1 MCCGLLHF
9 AIGILCG
16 KIRKCELYFFVE
28 SVILMLIRT
37 QYNGFFVYAM
47 SRVQIRA
54 CTKICIRRMY
64 IIESTDEMQSI
75 QNRVGERVMKN
86 IRRIV
91 LGMCLLIGMVCGNVV
106 IVQAE
111 EEEIPIMTIGD
122 YECTWDPAMTI
133 TDIVKYK
140 GSDANVTIPAELGGR
155 KVFAI
160 DFSAFENCTSLE
172 TVVISDG
179 IMHIYDSAFEGCSN
193 LKNIIIPDSVKNIYS
208 DAFKDCSSLTAIT
221 IPEGVPEIRYRA
233 FEGCTELQKVTL
245 PASSLKTIQSYAFDG
260 CEKLTAIQLPDS
272 VTEIGD
278 YVFMGCT
285 SLTAIALP
293 DTMKSIPNGMFSRC
307 TALTSIQIPDNVTSI
322 EKSAFHGCSS
332 LLDVKI
338 PEGVTDI
345 GESAFFSCENL
356 KSITLPQS
364 INSMGERVFGGCDKL
379 ESVRIPD
386 NVKTIKE
393 YIFGGCHNL
402 VEVILPDELTSI
414 ETRAF
419 SRCTSLKNI
428 TIPQEVTEI
437 GERAFEECSSL
448 ESVMIP
454 EGVQNIGECTF
465 CLCGNLSSVLIPD
478 SVTEV
483 GMYAFWGCTKLENIQ
498 LPNELQMLGEGVFSA
513 CEGLETIVIPEGVT
527 SISENMFSDCKS
539 LKSVSIP
546 KSAKSIGSSAFRRC
560 TSLQNITIP
569 EGVTRISTFAFCDC
583 PGLLDIEFPK
593 SVEYI
598 GGDLFGYESNTMQ
611 VAYVIPESY
620 ADWWLNDKHDLYDGK
635 YSVGYIL
642 DEENCRVKVL
652 SEGDSSTVEYR
663 NPIEKDAEEYTIP
676 DTVTIS
682 GVTYRVTSIA
692 DDAFSACSNVKKVTL
707 GQNVEQIQPDAFAGV
722 VEEEGDLELV
732 IPEELEDI
740 SNIGIPNIS
749 NVNHLT
755 INVAAGSKAEI
766 YLQQNA
772 TIHYHTY
779 PSTKNPEPDK
789 KDDTEDASKNQAGVD
804 EPVIGRSYPVGNGK
818 YKMLSTDKVA
828 FVGAVNK
835 KKKTLKIPD
844 VVTIAGRLHRVVRIE
859 KRAMKGCATLQ
870 TVMIGNQVTEIGE
883 EAFYKCKKLQK
894 VTIGSRVV
902 KIGKGAFRSDKKLKR
917 LIFKG
922 SKVKKIGK
930 KALKGV
936 PRKVKITAPKKSV
949 PKYKKLLNAAK

>member
-1 MCCGLLHF
+1 
-9 AIGILCG
+9 
-16 KIRKCELYFFVE
+16 
-28 SVILMLIRT
+28 
-37 QYNGFFVYAM
+37 
-47 SRVQIRA
+47 
-54 CTKICIRRMY
+54 
-64 IIESTDEMQSI
+64 
-75 QNRVGERVMKN
+75 MKN

-91 LGMCLLIGMVCGNVV
+91 LGMCLLIGVVCGNTV
-106 IVQAE
+106 IVQADQV
-111 EEEIPIMTIGD
+111 PTRTIGD
-122 YECTWDPAMTI
+122 YECTWYSEDEST
-133 TDIVKYK
+133 TEIVKYN
-140 GSDANVTIPAELGGR
+140 GSDAKITIPAELDGR
-155 KVFAI
+155 KVSAI
-160 DFSAFENCTSLE
+160 GDSAFADCTSLE
-172 TVVISDG
+172 TVKISDG
-179 IMHIYDSAFEGCSN
+179 IECLKNAAFYRCSN
-193 LKNIIIPDSVKNIYS
+193 LKNMTIPDSVTS
-208 DAFKDCSSLTAIT
+208 
-221 IPEGVPEIRYRA
+221 
-233 FEGCTELQKVTL
+233 
-245 PASSLKTIQSYAFDG
+245 
-260 CEKLTAIQLPDS
+260 
-272 VTEIGD
+272 IGD
-278 YVFMGCT
+278 FAFYYCT
-285 SLTAIALP
+285 GLQ
-293 DTMKSIPNGMFSRC
+293 SIM
-307 TALTSIQIPDNVTSI
+307 IPKGVTSI
-322 EKSAFHGCSS
+322 GDS
-332 LLDVKI
+332 
-338 PEGVTDI
+338 
-345 GESAFFSCENL
+345 
-356 KSITLPQS
+356 
-364 INSMGERVFGGCDKL
+364 
-379 ESVRIPD
+379 
-386 NVKTIKE
+386 
-393 YIFGGCHNL
+393 
-402 VEVILPDELTSI
+402 
-414 ETRAF
+414 
-419 SRCTSLKNI
+419 
-428 TIPQEVTEI
+428 
-437 GERAFEECSSL
+437 AFEECSSL
-448 ESVMIP
+448 ESIMIP
-454 EGVQNIGECTF
+454 EGITSINKKVFSGCTG
-465 CLCGNLSSVLIPD
+465 LR
-478 SVTEV
+478 SVTLPEGIISIGQYGFSHCTSLQSIAIPESV
-483 GMYAFWGCTKLENIQ
+483 TSIGGCAFCVCTS
-498 LPNELQMLGEGVFSA
+498 LQSI
-513 CEGLETIVIPEGVT
+513 TIPEGVT
-527 SISENMFSDCKS
+527 SIGGNAFSSCTGLQSIVIPGSVTSIEAFTFSDC
-539 LKSVSIP
+539 
-546 KSAKSIGSSAFRRC
+546 IG
-560 TSLQNITIP
+560 LQSITIP
-569 EGVTRISTFAFCDC
+569 EGVTSIKALAFYDC
-583 PGLLDIEFPK
+583 TNLIDVEFPE
-593 SVEYI
+593 SVKKI
-598 GGDLFGYESNTMQ
+598 GPGLFGYTANELR
-611 VAYVIPESY
+611 VIYTIPGSY
-620 ADWWLNDKHDLYDGK
+620 ADGWLRGDEHKLDEDRFG
-635 YSVGYIL
+635 VGYIL
-642 DEENCRVKVL
+642 NEENCRVKVL

>member
-1 MCCGLLHF
+1 
-9 AIGILCG
+9 
-16 KIRKCELYFFVE
+16 
-28 SVILMLIRT
+28 
-37 QYNGFFVYAM
+37 
-47 SRVQIRA
+47 
-54 CTKICIRRMY
+54 
-64 IIESTDEMQSI
+64 
-75 QNRVGERVMKN
+75 MKN

-91 LGMCLLIGMVCGNVV
+91 LGMCLLIGVVCGNTV
-106 IVQAE
+106 IVQADQV
-111 EEEIPIMTIGD
+111 PTRTIGD
-122 YECTWDPAMTI
+122 YECTWYSEDEST
-133 TDIVKYK
+133 TEIVKYN
-140 GSDANVTIPAELGGR
+140 GSDAKITIPAELDGR
-155 KVFAI
+155 KVSAI
-160 DFSAFENCTSLE
+160 SDSAFAACTSLE
-172 TVVISDG
+172 TVKISDG
-179 IMHIYDSAFEGCSN
+179 IECLKNNAFYRCSN
-193 LKNIIIPDSVKNIYS
+193 LKNMTIPDSVTS
-208 DAFKDCSSLTAIT
+208 
-221 IPEGVPEIRYRA
+221 
-233 FEGCTELQKVTL
+233 
-245 PASSLKTIQSYAFDG
+245 
-260 CEKLTAIQLPDS
+260 
-272 VTEIGD
+272 IGD
-278 YVFMGCT
+278 
-285 SLTAIALP
+285 S
-293 DTMKSIPNGMFSRC
+293 
-307 TALTSIQIPDNVTSI
+307 
-322 EKSAFHGCSS
+322 
-332 LLDVKI
+332 
-338 PEGVTDI
+338 
-345 GESAFFSCENL
+345 
-356 KSITLPQS
+356 
-364 INSMGERVFGGCDKL
+364 
-379 ESVRIPD
+379 
-386 NVKTIKE
+386 
-393 YIFGGCHNL
+393 
-402 VEVILPDELTSI
+402 
-414 ETRAF
+414 
-419 SRCTSLKNI
+419 
-428 TIPQEVTEI
+428 
-437 GERAFEECSSL
+437 AFEECSSL
-448 ESVMIP
+448 ESIMIP
-454 EGVQNIGECTF
+454 EGITSINKKVFSGCTG
-465 CLCGNLSSVLIPD
+465 LR
-478 SVTEV
+478 SVTLPEGIISIGQYGFSHCTSLQSIAIPESV
-483 GMYAFWGCTKLENIQ
+483 TSIGGCAFCVCTS
-498 LPNELQMLGEGVFSA
+498 LQSI
-513 CEGLETIVIPEGVT
+513 TIPEGVT
-527 SISENMFSDCKS
+527 SIGGNAFSGCTGLQSIVIPGSVTSIETFTFSDC
-539 LKSVSIP
+539 I
-546 KSAKSIGSSAFRRC
+546 
-560 TSLQNITIP
+560 SLQSITIP
-569 EGVTRISTFAFCDC
+569 EGVTSIKSLAFYDC
-583 PGLLDIEFPK
+583 TNLIDVEFPESVKKIGPGL
-593 SVEYI
+593 
-598 GGDLFGYESNTMQ
+598 FGFTSNELR
-611 VAYVIPESY
+611 VIYTIPGSY
-620 ADWWLNDKHDLYDGK
+620 ADGWLRDDENKLDEDDFG
-635 YSVGYIL
+635 VGYIL
-642 DEENCRVKVL
+642 NEENCRVKVL

-930 KALKGV
+930 RALKGV

>member
-1 MCCGLLHF
+1 MVNVCCGLLHF
-9 AIGILCG
+9 AIPISCG
-16 KIRKCELYFFVE
+16 KIRNYELYFFVE
-28 SVILMLIRT
+28 SVILILIGT
-37 QYNGFFVYAM
+37 KYSGFFVYMM

-64 IIESTDEMQSI
+64 AIESTDEMQSI

-91 LGMCLLIGMVCGNVV
+91 LGMCLLIGVVCGNTV
-106 IVQAE
+106 IVQADQV
-111 EEEIPIMTIGD
+111 PTRTIGD
-122 YECTWDPAMTI
+122 YECTWYSEDEST
-133 TDIVKYK
+133 TEIVKYN
-140 GSDANVTIPAELGGR
+140 GSDAKITIPAELDGR
-155 KVFAI
+155 KVSAI
-160 DFSAFENCTSLE
+160 GDSAFAACTSLE
-172 TVVISDG
+172 TVKISDG
-179 IMHIYDSAFEGCSN
+179 IECLKNNAFYRCSN
-193 LKNIIIPDSVKNIYS
+193 LKNMTIPDSVTS
-208 DAFKDCSSLTAIT
+208 
-221 IPEGVPEIRYRA
+221 
-233 FEGCTELQKVTL
+233 
-245 PASSLKTIQSYAFDG
+245 
-260 CEKLTAIQLPDS
+260 
-272 VTEIGD
+272 IGD
-278 YVFMGCT
+278 FAFYYCT
-285 SLTAIALP
+285 GLQ
-293 DTMKSIPNGMFSRC
+293 SIM
-307 TALTSIQIPDNVTSI
+307 IPKGVTSI
-322 EKSAFHGCSS
+322 GDS
-332 LLDVKI
+332 
-338 PEGVTDI
+338 
-345 GESAFFSCENL
+345 
-356 KSITLPQS
+356 
-364 INSMGERVFGGCDKL
+364 
-379 ESVRIPD
+379 
-386 NVKTIKE
+386 
-393 YIFGGCHNL
+393 
-402 VEVILPDELTSI
+402 
-414 ETRAF
+414 
-419 SRCTSLKNI
+419 
-428 TIPQEVTEI
+428 
-437 GERAFEECSSL
+437 AFEECSSL
-448 ESVMIP
+448 ESIMIP
-454 EGVQNIGECTF
+454 EGITSINKKVFSGCTG
-465 CLCGNLSSVLIPD
+465 LR
-478 SVTEV
+478 SVTLPEGIISIGQYGFSHCTSLQSIAIPESV
-483 GMYAFWGCTKLENIQ
+483 TSIGGCAFCVCTS
-498 LPNELQMLGEGVFSA
+498 LQSI
-513 CEGLETIVIPEGVT
+513 TIPEGVT
-527 SISENMFSDCKS
+527 SIGGNAFSECTGLQSIVIPGSVTSIETFTFSDC
-539 LKSVSIP
+539 
-546 KSAKSIGSSAFRRC
+546 IG
-560 TSLQNITIP
+560 LQSITIP
-569 EGVTRISTFAFCDC
+569 EGVTSIKALAFYDC
-583 PGLLDIEFPK
+583 TNLIDVEFPE
-593 SVEYI
+593 SVKKI
-598 GGDLFGYESNTMQ
+598 GPGLFGYTANELR
-611 VAYVIPESY
+611 VIYTIPGSY
-620 ADWWLNDKHDLYDGK
+620 ADGWLRGDEHKLDEDRFG
-635 YSVGYIL
+635 VGYIL
-642 DEENCRVKVL
+642 NEENCRVKVL

-732 IPEELEDI
+732 IPEKLEDI

-902 KIGKGAFRSDKKLKR
+902 KIGKSAFRSDKKLKR

-949 PKYKKLLNAAK
+949 TKYKKLLNAAK